1 MSMDLI
7 TKLPKTS
14 KGNDA
19 IIVFVEKFTKMVH
32 YAATTTT
39 CTAVEVARIF
49 FDSVVRLHGVPM
61 HIVSDRDPRFTSK
74 FWQHLW
80 QMLGTQ
86 LKMSTSH
93 HPQTDGQTE
102 RANRT
107 LEDVLRHYVSK
118 QQDDWDE
125 HLTAAEIAVNSS
137 VNVSTGFSPFY
148 LNYGDHPFFPDH
160 IPLDTTSNNTVY
172 ELMQRLQQN
181 IELARNN
188 MEQARLKQTSYS
200 NQHRRDVS
208 FKEGEM
214 VWLSTQNL
222 KLPDGVTKKLSSKY
236 TGPFKILEE
245 TSPVNYKLNIPE
257 EWIKKRVHPV
267 FHVNLLKRYVPSAH
281 SEDTNDR
288 IVDIEPSEEEPE
300 YEVEKIVGK
309 RLGRNKQMEYLIMWK
324 GYPESE
330 ATWESSEVVQ
340 DLQALDEFEEA
351 CRDEDNIR
359 TIINNKEHI
368 KDKWNKNH
376 VSKYIMSL
384 TPPTELHTSAT
395 ELMSKLKKHK
405 VDGEKLVQLTAE
417 LLQEMG
423 ISSEACK
430 WLCQQLELLYS
441 GETDYRIRI

>member
-1 MSMDLI
+1 MAASIHQSSINIDTELLDTIKAEYDNDAATKQIINNGNSNYRVINGLIYTTDEKIYVPFSDTIRTQIIKQHHDTPINGHLGERKTMERVSRCYFWPGMRKSVQQYIQQCQSCQANKGSNQLPIGLLQSLDVPGKRWETVSMDLI

-19 IIVFVEKFTKMVH
+19 IIVFVDKFTKMVH

-80 QMLGTQ
+80 QTLGTQ

-222 KLPDGVTKKLSSKY
+222 KLSDGVTKKLSSKY
-236 TGPFKILEE
+236 TGPFKILEV

-257 EWIKKRVHPV
+257 EWIKK
-267 FHVNLLKRYVPSAH
+267 
-281 SEDTNDR
+281 
-288 IVDIEPSEEEPE
+288 
-300 YEVEKIVGK
+300 
-309 RLGRNKQMEYLIMWK
+309 
-324 GYPESE
+324 
-330 ATWESSEVVQ
+330 
-340 DLQALDEFEEA
+340 
-351 CRDEDNIR
+351 
-359 TIINNKEHI
+359 
-368 KDKWNKNH
+368 
-376 VSKYIMSL
+376 
-384 TPPTELHTSAT
+384 
-395 ELMSKLKKHK
+395 
-405 VDGEKLVQLTAE
+405 
-417 LLQEMG
+417 
-423 ISSEACK
+423 
-430 WLCQQLELLYS
+430 
-441 GETDYRIRI
+441 